1 MAADLERPPRR
12 KLRRRFILGIALLL
26 LAAGVLIFAVES
38 AQLAN
43 AQCGQSGSGPPH
55 PCPIETGLWGWAVF
69 FPLVG
74 VGSYLALAAI
84 VDLVAGDLKE
94 RGAREIANA
103 GSRGGQ
109 P

>member
-1 MAADLERPPRR
+1 MVADVEQPSRR
-12 KLRRRFILGIALLL
+12 QLRRRFILGIALLL

-38 AQLAN
+38 AQVAN

-55 PCPIETGLWGWAVF
+55 PCPIETGVWGWAVF

-74 VGSYLALAAI
+74 VGSYLALAAML
-84 VDLVAGDLKE
+84 DLVAGDLKE
-94 RGAREIANA
+94 RGARKIANA
-103 GSRGGQ
+103 GSRGGN